1 MGDSTAFWDEDVRA
15 GVTYQIVLR
24 VLVILPVLPTG
35 ATIAF
40 KQYLLSLTSL
50 SMYRLNG
57 VADQHGVQSVLM

>member
-1 MGDSTAFWDEDVRA
+1 MGGIVLHFWDEATRA

-24 VLVILPVLPTG
+24 VILPALPTG

-50 SMYRLNG
+50 SMYRLDG
-57 VADQHGVQSVLM
+57 VTYQHGVQSVLM